1 MNSLKKKSKNYK
13 YKIKHHN
20 KQKGGDILT
29 DITDYPGFEQKIE
42 NFVCCICHEENE
54 PTYPNGS
61 NGPNG
66 PLIKTCKSHVVHLT
80 CMFKICPYI
89 QNKTLKY
96 KYITETTICPLCRIS
111 DDYTFAE
118 SLHTV
123 KQGNIH
129 YLHTTG
135 HYDSFTIGGRTGN
148 MTLSKTNNK
157 VIFMTEEICD
167 NIILQFENIKKLL
180 EQYIEAI
187 PDNITTEEN
196 PNIDLNHIKSIIT
209 DIYNIHT
216 TSTLKLSVNSLT
228 ITKSPDDSLFNFYFI
243 KDIYNNFIN
252 TYVCNILQDI
262 PSSPSIRP

>member
-180 EQYIEAI
+180 EQY
-187 PDNITTEEN
+187 
-196 PNIDLNHIKSIIT
+196 
-209 DIYNIHT
+209 NIHT